1 MVGLEYP
8 ESTVGGSNSWA
19 IRTRKFDQYVLFD
32 LLQGRRT
39 GECSRIQHDGF
50 RSRCRRTNSSL
61 AYEDEREQAFILFM
75 IDMAKVVVLPTV
87 YGSQVAEMQS
97 TAGDDDDEYI
107 MHGLAGSVT
116 NDLARRVLLT
126 SLLEL
131 GVAGC
136 HSQTEDAVVNTS
148 SAI

>member
-1 MVGLEYP
+1 
-8 ESTVGGSNSWA
+8 
-19 IRTRKFDQYVLFD
+19 
-32 LLQGRRT
+32 
-39 GECSRIQHDGF
+39 
-50 RSRCRRTNSSL
+50 
-61 AYEDEREQAFILFM
+61 
-75 IDMAKVVVLPTV
+75 
-87 YGSQVAEMQS
+87 MQS